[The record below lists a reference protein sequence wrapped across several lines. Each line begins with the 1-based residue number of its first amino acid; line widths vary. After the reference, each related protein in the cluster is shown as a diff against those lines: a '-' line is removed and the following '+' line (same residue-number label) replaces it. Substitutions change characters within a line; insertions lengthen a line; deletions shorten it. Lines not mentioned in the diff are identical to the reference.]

1 MKLCRPLLKCVVASF
16 LATVVL
22 TQPSLAQE
30 DEIEAL
36 LNGLQTADPA
46 AAAQIEQRI
55 YQIWSQSGSPS
66 MDLLLERGREALTEG
81 DTKLAIEHFS
91 ALVDHAPEFAEGYNA
106 RATAYFQEGRLGL
119 SLDDIRNVLILNPD
133 HFSALSGLAL
143 ILEQMGQPEAAL
155 EAWREVEKLH
165 PNRDGLAD
173 AKQRLEREVEGR
185 SL

>member
-1 MKLCRPLLKCVVASF
+1 MILNFGSINLDLVYRVPHMPAPGETLSATDHQRHLGGKGVNQSIAVSHAGSKVRHIGCVG
-16 LATVVL
+16 
-22 TQPSLAQE
+22 E
-30 DEIEAL
+30 DGAWVRDQMA
-36 LNGLQTADPA
+36 G
-46 AAAQIEQRI
+46 
-55 YQIWSQSGSPS
+55 
-66 MDLLLERGREALTEG
+66 
-81 DTKLAIEHFS
+81 F
-91 ALVDHAPEFAEGYNA
+91 
-106 RATAYFQEGRLGL
+106 GL